1 MVSPQAS
8 MQGIVDSPK
17 IDQELEIINKIFPI
31 LANFFSLNF
40 AQYTPLLAPKC
51 YFNYTR
57 RSALVSL
64 AIFTNLQHNG

>member
-40 AQYTPLLAPKC
+40 APSIPLSPPNVISTIPEGQAW
-51 YFNYTR
+51 
-57 RSALVSL
+57 
-64 AIFTNLQHNG
+64 